1 MELFELYNEQN
12 LPFWQTKI
20 RSDVHRDGDW
30 HRSTE
35 VWVINQNQ
43 ELLLNLR
50 HPDKDLFAN
59 LWDVCIAG
67 HLMPGENYRTAAIRE
82 VKEELG
88 IQVPSSAL
96 HFVDVWT
103 MDGFDAK
110 TQSFDR
116 EFTGVF
122 VWKTQLELS
131 SFTPQAEEIAE
142 LKYVSLTE
150 VRQMLENPGS
160 GLPFIPMESIFLNMM
175 DRIETTILPQL

>member
-1 MELFELYNEQN
+1 MELFELYNEYN
-12 LPFWQTKI
+12 LPFWQTKV
-20 RSDVHRDGDW
+20 RSEVHRDGDW

-35 VWVINQNQ
+35 VWVINENR

-59 LWDVCIAG
+59 LWDVCVAG
-67 HLMPGENYRTAAIRE
+67 HLMPGENYRTAALRE
-82 VKEELG
+82 VQEELG
-88 IQVPSSAL
+88 VQVLSSAL

-103 MDGFDAK
+103 MDGFDVK

-122 VWKTQLELS
+122 VWKTHWELAA
-131 SFTPQAEEIAE
+131 FTPQPEEISA
-142 LKYVSLTE
+142 LQYVPLGE

-160 GLPFIPMESIFLNMM
+160 GLPFIPMESVFLSIM
-175 DRIETTILPQL
+175 DRIETTLLPQL

>member
-1 MELFELYNEQN
+1 MELFELYNEHN
-12 LPFWQTKI
+12 LPFWQSKV

-35 VWVINQNQ
+35 VWICNENR

-59 LWDVCIAG
+59 LWDVCVAG
-67 HLMPGENYRTAAIRE
+67 HLLPGENYRTAALRE
-82 VKEELG
+82 VQEELG
-88 IQVPSSAL
+88 VKVHSSEL

-103 MDGFDAK
+103 MDGFDVK
-110 TQSFDR
+110 SQSFDR

-122 VWKTQLELS
+122 AWKTNLELS
-131 SFTPQAEEIAE
+131 AFTPQPEEISA
-142 LKYVSLTE
+142 LKYVPLSE

-160 GLPFIPMESIFLNMM
+160 GLPFIPMESIFLNIM
-175 DRIETTILPQL
+175 DRIETTILPQW